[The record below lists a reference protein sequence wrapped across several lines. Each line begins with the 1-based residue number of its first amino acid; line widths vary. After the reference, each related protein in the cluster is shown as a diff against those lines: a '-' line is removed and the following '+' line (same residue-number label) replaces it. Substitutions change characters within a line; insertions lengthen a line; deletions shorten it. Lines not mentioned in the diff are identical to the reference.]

1 MIDNIPKQFL
11 DFSIRKYPVGNNTKN
26 FEGFFYDYFFSKNII
41 SDLNYIPIQWTNYLI
56 KNDYGKN
63 LDELNHFLS
72 KYIDKNKKYF
82 TIVQYAG
89 GPLVELENTLIFS
102 MGGSFNTPIPNNSK
116 VIPLPLIYQMK
127 KNPERNNE
135 KNILGSY
142 VGRPT
147 HSVRVKLEKILSNE
161 KDFFVK
167 NLDSMSSEI
176 SSSNQ
181 NLFKKTMLDSYYSI
195 CPRGFGPTSFR
206 LYESILNGVV
216 PVYISNLHFLPFEEI
231 IEWNKFSVI
240 LKQRSIK
247 KIPKL
252 LNSMIRNGDYIE
264 MKKELNKVKDSY
276 FNFEFMAKYIQEK
289 IS

>member
-1 MIDNIPKQFL
+1 MIDDIPKQFL
-11 DFSIRKYPVGNNTKN
+11 DFSVRNYPIGNNSKN
-26 FEGFFYDYFFSKNII
+26 FEGFFYDHFFSKNII

-56 KNDYGKN
+56 KNNYGKN

-89 GPLVELENTLIFS
+89 GPLVKLENTLIFS

-127 KNPERNNE
+127 KHPESNNE

-167 NLDSMSSEI
+167 NLDSMNSEI

-181 NLFKKTMLDSYYSI
+181 NLFKETMLNSYYSI

-216 PVYISNLHFLPFEEI
+216 PVYISNLHFLPFKEI
-231 IEWNKFSVI
+231 IEWNKFSII

-247 KIPKL
+247 KIPNL
-252 LNSMIRNGDYIE
+252 LNSMVRNDDYIE
-264 MKKELNKVKDSY
+264 MKKELNKVKDLY

>member
-11 DFSIRKYPVGNNTKN
+11 DFSIRKYPVGNNSKN
-26 FEGFFYDYFFSKNII
+26 FEGFFYNYFLSKNII

-72 KYIDKNKKYF
+72 KYIDKNKRYF

-102 MGGSFNTPIPNNSK
+102 MGGTFNTPVPNNSK

-147 HSVRVKLEKILSNE
+147 HSVRVKLEKIL
-161 KDFFVK
+161 F
-167 NLDSMSSEI
+167 L
-176 SSSNQ
+176 
-181 NLFKKTMLDSYYSI
+181 SI
-195 CPRGFGPTSFR
+195 
-206 LYESILNGVV
+206 Y
-216 PVYISNLHFLPFEEI
+216 
-231 IEWNKFSVI
+231 
-240 LKQRSIK
+240 
-247 KIPKL
+247 L
-252 LNSMIRNGDYIE
+252 LR
-264 MKKELNKVKDSY
+264 K
-276 FNFEFMAKYIQEK
+276 
-289 IS
+289 

>member
-1 MIDNIPKQFL
+1 
-11 DFSIRKYPVGNNTKN
+11 
-26 FEGFFYDYFFSKNII
+26 
-41 SDLNYIPIQWTNYLI
+41 
-56 KNDYGKN
+56 
-63 LDELNHFLS
+63 
-72 KYIDKNKKYF
+72 
-82 TIVQYAG
+82 
-89 GPLVELENTLIFS
+89 